1 MRFINSRI
9 LFLLLFSFFAFYMNA
24 KIVTYP
30 VSPKILYAYHN
41 DDFTVKVRQVGDKE
55 WIDLYEYKVKVDM
68 DTRSEASMVSFDFS
82 GKIEVLVQKNN
93 GELHSAAIRPLSKGI
108 ALKIEGNTV
117 TFTLD
122 KPQNLSIECNG
133 DHLHNLHLFA
143 NALETNKPIKGAP
156 NVMYFE
162 AGVHQPTDTVHKCFV
177 IPSNTT
183 VYLEG
188 GAILKGYIKCDSV
201 ENVTVCGRGMILE
214 ASNGLS
220 ANFSKNITV
229 EDIMV
234 VNPRYNTMTAGV
246 SKNVTIRNLKSFSTQ
261 GWGDGLD
268 FFCCDG
274 ILVDN
279 VFMRNSDDC
288 IAVYAHRWNFYG
300 DVRNIT
306 VQNSTLWADIAH
318 PINIGTHGNTETE
331 GEVMENMLFK
341 NIDILD
347 HDEDDP
353 DYQGCMA
360 INVGDNN
367 LARNITFDNI
377 RIERIEEGQLFH
389 LRVMYNKKYNTGPG
403 RGVQNVTFRNIYY
416 TGKNENPSL
425 FEGYSVD
432 RNISNIYFENIN
444 VNGKRLKSFGELN
457 VKKGNFIEKLFLK

>member
-1 MRFINSRI
+1 MKFINCRI
-9 LFLLLFSFFAFYMNA
+9 LFLLLFSIFASYMDA

-93 GELHSAAIRPLSKGI
+93 GELHSATIRPLSKGI
-108 ALKIEGNTV
+108 TPKIEGNTV

-143 NALETNKPIKGAP
+143 NALETNKPVKGAP

-234 VNPRYNTMTAGV
+234 VNPRYNTMTAAV
-246 SKNVTIRNLKSFSTQ
+246 SRNVTIRNLKSFSSQ

-274 ILVDN
+274 VLVDN

-318 PINIGTHGNTETE
+318 PINVGTHGNTETE
-331 GEVMENMLFK
+331 GEVIENVLFK

-360 INVGDNN
+360 VNVGDNN
-367 LARNITFDNI
+367 LARNIVFDNI
-377 RIERIEEGQLFH
+377 RVERIEEGQLFH

-403 RGVQNVTFRNIYY
+403 RGIQNVTFRNIYY
-416 TGKNENPSL
+416 TGKNESPARI
-425 FEGYSVD
+425 EGYDEKRKVN
-432 RNISNIYFENIN
+432 NIVFENIN
-444 VNGKRLKSFGELN
+444 INGKRLKSLDELN
-457 VKKGNFIEKLFLK
+457 LNLGHFIENINLK